1 MTVDDNSTAPGIGLN
16 MALAQVQ
23 IAPLAQAVIDNNRL
37 TGTGNLNIA
46 VTARGSSQRELINTL
61 SGSGAL
67 SLANGQIEGVNLPAL
82 AESAAKIERDIIR
95 TLDVSDTLN
104 LLAHGQINKI
114 GPLALVENAAKSL
127 VGGGNA
133 SNFATLTATCS
144 ITNGV
149 VRNNDL
155 QARLGG
161 VPMTGAG
168 TVDLRTNAV
177 DYRVNVRLA
186 ESIVVPI
193 QVSGTWDNLSYR
205 PDVPAMLM
213 QTPRNVLEILKSAG
227 GSVGKGI
234 EGVGQGALGVLKGIF
249 GK

>member
-1 MTVDDNSTAPGIGLN
+1 
-16 MALAQVQ
+16 
-23 IAPLAQAVIDNNRL
+23 
-37 TGTGNLNIA
+37 
-46 VTARGSSQRELINTL
+46 
-61 SGSGAL
+61 
-67 SLANGQIEGVNLPAL
+67 
-82 AESAAKIERDIIR
+82 
-95 TLDVSDTLN
+95 
-104 LLAHGQINKI
+104 
-114 GPLALVENAAKSL
+114 
-127 VGGGNA
+127 
-133 SNFATLTATCS
+133 
-144 ITNGV
+144 
-149 VRNNDL
+149 
-155 QARLGG
+155 
-161 VPMTGAG
+161 MTGAG
-168 TVDLRTNAV
+168 TVDLRTNVV